1 MNFALNVSP
10 SQLKDPQLP
19 VRLLSILV
27 EGGFAPERLEVEVTE
42 DALVA
47 DLDQARVILKSLQ
60 NIGIRVA
67 LDDFGTGYSSLY
79 HLDELRFDRIKI
91 DPSFN

>member
-1 MNFALNVSP
+1 LNFALNVSP